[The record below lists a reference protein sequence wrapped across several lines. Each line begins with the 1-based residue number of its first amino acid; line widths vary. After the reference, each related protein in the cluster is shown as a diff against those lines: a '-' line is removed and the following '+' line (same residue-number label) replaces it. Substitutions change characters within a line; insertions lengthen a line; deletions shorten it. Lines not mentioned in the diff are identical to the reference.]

1 MGFLNR
7 QLRSVIQWQNPAPEA
22 LFSRWSENGDEIK
35 NASQLIVG
43 PGQGCIFVYEGRV
56 AAIHAAEGIYPLHT
70 ANIPF
75 ITTLTRFM
83 QAFVSEHKVG
93 IYFFKTTMLL
103 DLKWGTPSVIKYQ
116 DPVYQ
121 FPVGLRAFGNYS
133 MRIRDPD
140 AFFRQ
145 LVGGRDTFLVDDL
158 RQPLNARIVQP
169 LVDLLA
175 EASMSY
181 TEIDAKRDEIAT
193 ALVAKLAPE
202 LARFGFEL
210 TDFRIEG
217 TTFDEDTMQR
227 INLIANTGAE
237 AQAARAAGVSYAEL
251 QRLGAMRDAARNQ
264 GAAGMGV
271 GVAMG
276 MGMGGAGPFALGGAV
291 GAGGGGAADDSAAKL
306 RRLKD
311 LFEQGLITQ
320 SEYEAKKADILSRL

>member
-1 MGFLNR
+1 MGFFSK
-7 QLRSVIQWQNPAPEA
+7 QLRSVIQWQNPSPDA

-35 NASQLIVG
+35 DASQLIVG
-43 PGQGCIFVYEGRV
+43 PGQGCVFVYEGRV
-56 AAIHAAEGIYPLHT
+56 AAIHAAEGIYSLQT
-70 ANIPF
+70 DNIPF

-93 IYFFKTTMLL
+93 IYFFKTTTLV

-133 MRIRDPD
+133 MRIRDPGTFFREIVGVRD
-140 AFFRQ
+140 AFF
-145 LVGGRDTFLVDDL
+145 VDDL

-175 EASMSY
+175 ESAMSY
-181 TEIDAKRDEIAT
+181 AEIDAKRDEIAA
-193 ALVAKLAPE
+193 ALGTKLAPE
-202 LARFGFEL
+202 LLRFGFEL
-210 TDFRIEG
+210 MDFRIEG
-217 TTFDEDTMQR
+217 TTFDEDTMHR

-264 GAAGMGV
+264 GAAGAGV
-271 GVAMG
+271 GFAVG
-276 MGMGGAGPFALGGAV
+276 MGMGGPFAAGMGV
-291 GAGGGGAADDSAAKL
+291 GAGGGGAPGDDSAAKL
-306 RRLKD
+306 RRLKE
-311 LFEQGLITQ
+311 LFDQGLITQ
-320 SEYEAKKADILSRL
+320 SEYDAKKAEILSRL